1 MSLYG
6 ESAKSP
12 LEHVW
17 RQFVPQGYDQALRNA
32 FYNVAAIVFVG
43 CVAAAAWSVYMIF
56 QPFVQPL
63 LWAVLCG
70 SLLHPAK
77 HTFTTW
83 TSDWLAEV
91 QSTHGLLSVSVALLP
106 LRVIDTTTEIVGRF
120 VVRHVKGVVMVTVI
134 LPLLYIIIHHTPTFL
149 SSLAYSV
156 LSCLAT
162 VTTAIVSIIT
172 TNGYIALTL
181 ITGYLVAV
189 AFFWTDGSSRVLGH
203 LSVPVWLVAAAGVSG
218 LWPAGS
224 VVLFLVL
231 VALLLAG
238 LCVEVLDVHSH
249 LKSQRGENVS
259 MLEAALVVCRGV
271 GGSEEEKKKDQ
282 QQQQI
287 ETTPYV
293 RIVDSED
300 ESHPPTLSP
309 VAEEEEGTDGKPS
322 PASSPESSQTPP
334 KSSEDTHKPATGVEE
349 TEEKETAA
357 APPSAPSSETPRPK
371 VLLGAGGASISP
383 STPRRQRGEENGSNI
398 YLKGVFV
405 GCILV
410 ELWRHN
416 YLLPLLPTAMIYY
429 GIKKLASRYLAWS
442 AVNGSVVANVVGAV
456 RDRMATFLGP
466 RRPALL
472 PAPIRGVVKLL
483 VRTDS
488 QAVKILVAAVD
499 ALVTLFLILS
509 VIFFAVTASIYLAVQ
524 IQAESMALVSLG
536 SQVINSTIV
545 NNPQFLA
552 LLPDG
557 LGEVMTNALDEG
569 YIYGRQ
575 WIATMLVEGEGG
587 HTTIN
592 ASKVVRGMLGE
603 TDDVKAAQL
612 EKQVVELWD
621 RVYQAWVAAHPPTH
635 TTGPVVTSEAVA
647 MSFDSLMEGLKRTPG
662 VVSFSLVSEVVGD
675 NLGTVMS
682 VLESVWGL
690 LLGNLSLAL
699 SALTAAASLLLGGS
713 LSILNALI
721 SVVVFMSSLFY
732 VLSASG
738 PVYKPVDIM
747 VNLAP
752 GQMTH
757 LGKAVEDAVNGV
769 FIASLKMGAFY
780 GMWTWLLHSLFN
792 TNIVYIPSVLGAVF
806 GAVPL
811 VGTYWAAFP
820 GALEL
825 FWHRESPSL
834 AALLLVAQL
843 LPMSCVD
850 TAIYSDI
857 KGGSHPYLTGL
868 AVAGGVFYWGVEGA
882 ILGPLLLCILKVAT
896 NMYSSLIQSP
906 ADLTRRFAKLR
917 RCQSEVSAS

>member
-6 ESAKSP
+6 ESARSP

-77 HTFTTW
+77 HTVTKW
-83 TSDWLAEV
+83 TRDWLAEV
-91 QSTHGLLSVSVALLP
+91 QTSHGLLSVAVAFLP
-106 LRVIDTTTEIVGRF
+106 LRLVDTVSEIVGRF
-120 VVRHVKGVVMVTVI
+120 VVAHVKSVVTVTVI
-134 LPLLYIIIHHTPTFL
+134 LPLLYIVIHHTPTVL
-149 SSLAYSV
+149 SSLAYSI
-156 LSCLAT
+156 LSCLIT
-162 VTTAIVSIIT
+162 VITTVVTVIT
-172 TNGYIALTL
+172 TNGYISLTL
-181 ITGYLVAV
+181 VTGYLVAV
-189 AFFWTDGSSRVLGH
+189 VFFWSDKSSQVLGR
-203 LSVPVWLVAAAGVSG
+203 LSVPVWLVAAAGLAG
-218 LWPAGS
+218 MWPAGS
-224 VVLFLVL
+224 VVLFLVMC
-231 VALLLAG
+231 ALLLAG
-238 LCVEVLDVHSH
+238 LCTEVLDVQAH
-249 LKSQRGENVS
+249 LRLQKEEEVS
-259 MLEAALVVCRGV
+259 LVEAMLAVCRGD
-271 GGSEEEKKKDQ
+271 EEKEQEQKQ
-282 QQQQI
+282 QEI
-287 ETTPYV
+287 EAMPTV
-293 RIVDSED
+293 RIVEEEEED
-300 ESHPPTLSP
+300 EEESESQSHTLSP
-309 VAEEEEGTDGKPS
+309 VAEEEEGGEGRSNTSTPPDGI
-322 PASSPESSQTPP
+322 PASPKPPIGIPEP
-334 KSSEDTHKPATGVEE
+334 KKEVEE
-349 TEEKETAA
+349 IQQKEKDT
-357 APPSAPSSETPRPK
+357 SASTQGPETPRPK
-371 VLLGAGGASISP
+371 VLLSAGGHTIPQTQSHA
-383 STPRRQRGEENGSNI
+383 EENGSNI

-429 GIKKLASRYLAWS
+429 GIKKLASRYLMWS
-442 AVNGSVVANVVGAV
+442 AKNGSVVANMMCAVQSKVG
-456 RDRMATFLGP
+456 TFMGP

-472 PAPIRGVVKLL
+472 PAPIRGVAKLL
-483 VRTDS
+483 MRTDN
-488 QAVKILVAAVD
+488 QAVGVLVAAVD
-499 ALVTLFLILS
+499 ALVTLFVILT

-524 IQAESMALVSLG
+524 IQGESMALISLG
-536 SQVINSTIV
+536 SQVINSTVV

-552 LLPDG
+552 LLPEG
-557 LGEVMTNALDEG
+557 LGEVVTSALDEG
-569 YIYGRQ
+569 YLYGRQ
-575 WIATMLVEGEGG
+575 WIATM
-587 HTTIN
+587 
-592 ASKVVRGMLGE
+592 VRGMLGE

-621 RVYQAWVAAHPPTH
+621 RVYQAWVVAHPETVAP
-635 TTGPVVTSEAVA
+635 GPVVTSEAVA
-647 MSFDSLMEGLKRTPG
+647 MSFDSLMEGLKHSPG
-662 VVSFSLVSEVVGD
+662 VSLSLVSEVVGD

-699 SALTAAASLLLGGS
+699 SALTAVASLLLGGS

-738 PVYKPVDIM
+738 SVYKPVAII

-780 GMWTWLLHSLFN
+780 GMWTWLLHSLFSV
-792 TNIVYIPSVLGAVF
+792 NIVYIPSVLGAVF

-825 FWHRESPSL
+825 FWHRESPWL
-834 AALLLVAQL
+834 AGLLLVAQL

-850 TAIYSDI
+850 TAIYADI

-868 AVAGGVFYWGVEGA
+868 AIAGGVFYWGVQGA

-896 NMYSSLIQSP
+896 NMYSTLIQSP
-906 ADLTRRFAKLR
+906 ADITRRFAKLR
-917 RCQSEVSAS
+917 RCQSEVVCDM

>member
-6 ESAKSP
+6 ESARSP

-77 HTFTTW
+77 HTVTKW
-83 TSDWLAEV
+83 TRDWLAEV
-91 QSTHGLLSVSVALLP
+91 QTSHGLVSVAVAFLP
-106 LRVIDTTTEIVGRF
+106 LRLVDTVSEIVGRF
-120 VVRHVKGVVMVTVI
+120 VVAHVKSVVTVTVI
-134 LPLLYIIIHHTPTFL
+134 LPLLYIVIHHTPTVL
-149 SSLAYSV
+149 SSLAYSI
-156 LSCLAT
+156 LSCLIAITTT
-162 VTTAIVSIIT
+162 VVTVIT
-172 TNGYIALTL
+172 TNGYISLTL
-181 ITGYLVAV
+181 VTGYLVAV
-189 AFFWTDGSSRVLGH
+189 VFFWTDKSSHVLGRF
-203 LSVPVWLVAAAGVSG
+203 SVPVWLVAAAGLAG
-218 LWPAGS
+218 MWPTGS
-224 VVLFLVL
+224 VVLFLVMC
-231 VALLLAG
+231 ALLLAG
-238 LCVEVLDVHSH
+238 LCTEVLDVQAH
-249 LKSQRGENVS
+249 LRDQKEEDVS
-259 MLEAALVVCRGV
+259 LVEAMLAVCRGDV
-271 GGSEEEKKKDQ
+271 EKDQ
-282 QQQQI
+282 QQKQQ
-287 ETTPYV
+287 ELEGTPAV
-293 RIVDSED
+293 RIVDEDEDED
-300 ESHPPTLSP
+300 ESQSHTLSP
-309 VAEEEEGTDGKPS
+309 VAEEEEGGEGRSNTSTPPDAIPASPKS
-322 PASSPESSQTPP
+322 PAGIPES
-334 KSSEDTHKPATGVEE
+334 KKEVEE
-349 TEEKETAA
+349 IQEKGKDISGPT
-357 APPSAPSSETPRPK
+357 PSTDTPRPK
-371 VLLGAGGASISP
+371 VLLSAGVHTMPQTQS
-383 STPRRQRGEENGSNI
+383 QVEENGSNI

-429 GIKKLASRYLAWS
+429 GIKKLASRYLMWS
-442 AVNGSVVANVVGAV
+442 AKNGSVVANMMCAV
-456 RDRMATFLGP
+456 RSKVGSFLGP

-472 PAPIRGVVKLL
+472 PAPIRGVAKLL
-483 VRTDS
+483 MRTDN
-488 QAVKILVAAVD
+488 QVVVMLVAAVD
-499 ALVTLFLILS
+499 ALVTLFVILT

-524 IQAESMALVSLG
+524 IQGESMALISLG
-536 SQVINSTIV
+536 SQVINSTVV

-552 LLPDG
+552 LLPEG
-557 LGEVMTNALDEG
+557 LGEVVTSALDEG
-569 YIYGRQ
+569 YLYGRQ
-575 WIATMLVEGEGG
+575 WIATM
-587 HTTIN
+587 
-592 ASKVVRGMLGE
+592 VRGMLGE
-603 TDDVKAAQL
+603 TDDVKAEQL

-621 RVYQAWVAAHPPTH
+621 RVYQAWVVAHPQAVSP
-635 TTGPVVTSEAVA
+635 GPVVTSEAVA
-647 MSFDSLMEGLKRTPG
+647 MSFDSLMEGLKHSPG
-662 VVSFSLVSEVVGD
+662 VSLSLVSEVVGD

-690 LLGNLSLAL
+690 LLGNLSLAI
-699 SALTAAASLLLGGS
+699 SALTAVASLLLGGS

-738 PVYKPVDIM
+738 SVYKPVAVI

-780 GMWTWLLHSLFN
+780 GMWTWLLHSLFSV
-792 TNIVYIPSVLGAVF
+792 NIVYIPSVLGAVF

-825 FWHRESPSL
+825 FWHRESPWL
-834 AALLLVAQL
+834 AGFLLVAQL

-850 TAIYSDI
+850 TAIYADI

-868 AVAGGVFYWGVEGA
+868 AIAGGVFYWGVQGA

-896 NMYSSLIQSP
+896 NMYSTLIQSP
-906 ADLTRRFAKLR
+906 ADITRRFAKLR
-917 RCQSEVSAS
+917 RCQSEVVCDL